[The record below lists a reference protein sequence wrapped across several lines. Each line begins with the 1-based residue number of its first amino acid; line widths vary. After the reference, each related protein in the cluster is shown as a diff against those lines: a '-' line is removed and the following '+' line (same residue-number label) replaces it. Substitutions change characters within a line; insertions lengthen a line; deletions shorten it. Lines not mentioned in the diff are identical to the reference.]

1 MHTPSIKPCQAGE
14 GSPFMPRTR
23 AHTHTGAQT
32 RTGGELIYAAV
43 YYHYHQTR
51 GSEREP
57 GCISPLDAHH
67 HRLSLRCLSSCHFA
81 GGPAGVPGAPSPSS
95 SPLLHPLRPSDS
107 FLSSLP
113 LFCCIC
119 FPALWRVTSLS
130 SFMSHFH
137 AASSSS
143 SSSPRTSYLIPSVSS
158 SSHSVTVATASSS
171 LCPNICLQI
180 SPLSR
185 LTHADSKRGET
196 VFNDLRN
203 CFLNIFFW
211 CPCGSITPRCI
222 FITQVKHCGS
232 NLRVALIK
240 IQLLGHFG
248 GHYFER
254 QLPRVIITLMDN

>member
-1 MHTPSIKPCQAGE
+1 
-14 GSPFMPRTR
+14 MPERVAHLCRER
-23 AHTHTGAQT
+23 ARTHTNAQT
-32 RTGGELIYAAV
+32 RTGGGLIYAAV

-67 HRLSLRCLSSCHFA
+67 HLLSLRCLSSCHFA

-95 SPLLHPLRPSDS
+95 SPLLRPLRPSHS
-107 FLSSLP
+107 FLSSLS

-119 FPALWRVTSLS
+119 FPPLWRVTSLS
-130 SFMSHFH
+130 PFMSHFH

-143 SSSPRTSYLIPSVSS
+143 HLVS
-158 SSHSVTVATASSS
+158 H
-171 LCPNICLQI
+171 
-180 SPLSR
+180 PLSFFIFPFGHR
-185 LTHADSKRGET
+185 GDSILLTLLKYLFTDLSTFQAYSCRFKRGET

-203 CFLNIFFW
+203 CFFFV
-211 CPCGSITPRCI
+211 CPCGSITPQCI
-222 FITQVKHCGS
+222 FITQVKHRGS